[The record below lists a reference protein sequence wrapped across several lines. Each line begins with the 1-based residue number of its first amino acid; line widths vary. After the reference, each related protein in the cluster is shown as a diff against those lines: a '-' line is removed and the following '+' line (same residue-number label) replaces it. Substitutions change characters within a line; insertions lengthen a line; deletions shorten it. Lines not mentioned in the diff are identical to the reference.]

1 MNLNVSPNFLKKI
14 FLAENKSAMVNK
26 IPKTLR
32 EAGYE
37 IYCDAEKLGAL
48 DIPIVYVEIKDLI
61 WNFDLPLWGKDGESW
76 NLTPWDVINEVPGSA
91 SQRKR
96 VEEVDLNFPILV
108 LKKNG
113 RWLIVDGVH
122 RLVKRYMERQQTI
135 SAKIVTWDLIKK
147 YPWKAGAKN
156 INASR

>member
-1 MNLNVSPNFLKKI
+1 MEVARSI
-14 FLAENKSAMVNK
+14 STVMESR

-37 IYCDAEKLGAL
+37 FYCDAEKLSAL
-48 DIPIVYVEIKDLI
+48 DIPIVDFEIKDLI

-96 VEEVDLNFPILV
+96 VEEVDLNFPILIS
-108 LKKNG
+108 KENG

-122 RLVKRYMERQQTI
+122 RLVKGYLKKQQTI
-135 SAKIVTWDLIKK
+135 SAKIVTQDLIKK

-156 INASR
+156 INVLR